1 MIIWRCYFYNVRFK
15 KLHFFGW
22 TRDIYMYVLGR
33 TSLMIFFSQFLIIVN
48 IVTSLGLIT
57 CETFWPGG
65 RFSTGDDILHHQVFS
80 ARVLQPMKQQLW
92 CVVDLSHDICV
103 ILIKHSLRQLIV
115 RVLTQHYI
123 CLHSMCL
130 AVQQLYNACVSKKAN
145 LQQG

>member
-1 MIIWRCYFYNVRFK
+1 MCVSKSYIFLVK
-15 KLHFFGW
+15 PG
-22 TRDIYMYVLGR
+22 IYTC
-33 TSLMIFFSQFLIIVN
+33 TSLEEHHGWFFFPQFLIIVN

-65 RFSTGDDILHHQVFS
+65 RFSTVDDILHHQVFS

-115 RVLTQHYI
+115 RVLIQHYI

>member
-15 KLHFFGW
+15 KFTFFWLNQGY
-22 TRDIYMYVLGR
+22 IYVR
-33 TSLMIFFSQFLIIVN
+33 PWKNITDDFFSQFLIIVN

-103 ILIKHSLRQLIV
+103 ILIKHRLRQLIV

>member
-1 MIIWRCYFYNVRFK
+1 M
-15 KLHFFGW
+15 FFFIMCVSKSYIFLVEPG
-22 TRDIYMYVLGR
+22 IYTC
-33 TSLMIFFSQFLIIVN
+33 TSLEEHHWWFFFQFLIIVN

-65 RFSTGDDILHHQVFS
+65 RFSTGDHILHHQVFS
-80 ARVLQPMKQQLW
+80 VRVLQPMKQQMW

-103 ILIKHSLRQLIV
+103 ILIKHSLRHLIV